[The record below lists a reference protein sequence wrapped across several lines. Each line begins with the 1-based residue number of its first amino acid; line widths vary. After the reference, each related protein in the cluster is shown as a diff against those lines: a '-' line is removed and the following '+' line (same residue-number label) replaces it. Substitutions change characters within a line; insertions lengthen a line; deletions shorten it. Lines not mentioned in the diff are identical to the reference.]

1 MGSTTIFSIVTFGYL
16 LSWVL
21 YLCYMVF
28 RHETLGR
35 LASVAAWLF
44 WAMQTGGLGIR
55 WIESYRLGI
64 GHAPM
69 SNLYESMVFF
79 SWSIILIHLLF
90 ELRHRT
96 LIMGAVAAPF
106 GFGAM
111 AYASL
116 APNVTAHI
124 QPLVPA
130 LQSDWLL
137 AHVVTCFLGYAAFAL
152 SCGVSILYIFQERR
166 THPGGTSYLSS
177 LSVLDDLIYK
187 SIAVG
192 FPLLTVGIITGAAWA
207 HNAWGAYWSWDPK
220 ETWSLI
226 TWLIYAAFLHA
237 RLTRGWQGQKA
248 ALLSIF
254 GFMAVIFT
262 YLGVNLILSG
272 LHSYV

>member
-1 MGSTTIFSIVTFGYL
+1 MTSSTIFSVITFGYL

-28 RHETLGR
+28 RQETLGR
-35 LASVAAWLF
+35 LASVTAWLF
-44 WAMQTGGLGIR
+44 WAMQTGGFAIR
-55 WIESYRLGI
+55 WIESYQLGI
-64 GHAPM
+64 GKPPLT
-69 SNLYESMVFF
+69 NLYESMVFF
-79 SWSIILIHLLF
+79 SWSIILLYLLF

-96 LIMGAVAAPF
+96 LTMGAVAVPF

-116 APNVTAHI
+116 APNISNQI

-137 AHVVTCFLGYAAFAL
+137 AHVITCFLGYAAFAI
-152 SCGVSILYIFQERR
+152 SCGVSILYVIQERR
-166 THPGGTSYLSS
+166 TNPGGSSHIPS
-177 LSVLDDLIYK
+177 LSVLDDWIYK

-192 FPLLTVGIITGAAWA
+192 FPLLTAGIITGAAWA
-207 HNAWGAYWSWDPK
+207 YSAWGAYWSWDPK

-237 RLTRGWQGQKA
+237 RFTRGWQGKKA
-248 ALLSIF
+248 AFLSIV
-254 GFMAVIFT
+254 GFLAVIFT

-272 LHSYV
+272 LHSYT